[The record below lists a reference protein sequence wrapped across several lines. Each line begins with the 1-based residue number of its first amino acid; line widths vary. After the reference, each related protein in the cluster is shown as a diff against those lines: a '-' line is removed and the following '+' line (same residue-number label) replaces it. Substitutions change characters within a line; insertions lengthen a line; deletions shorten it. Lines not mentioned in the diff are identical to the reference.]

1 MENVRQVTKT
11 ISLKALGITSTSV
24 YYQLSPAHLHEQ
36 TIALQQ
42 GVEASSGA
50 LAINTGEFTGLHPKT
65 VLLSKTALPKT
76 KSGGGISI
84 FHSRQPPLTSSTP
97 K

>member
-50 LAINTGEFTGLHPKT
+50 LAI
-65 VLLSKTALPKT
+65 
-76 KSGGGISI
+76 I
-84 FHSRQPPLTSSTP
+84 HSRQPPLTSSTP